1 MMLRSYGIVVHDLGV
16 DVSPDE
22 VVRKAVE
29 LQPDI
34 VGLSGLLTVATDGMK
49 ATVDAVRGGE
59 AGSAAACR
67 SSSAAASSTSRRAAG
82 PAPTCGPTTPRAACG
97 SSARRSPRPAD

>member
-1 MMLRSYGIVVHDLGV
+1 M

-22 VVRKAVE
+22 VVRRAVE

-49 ATVDAVRGGE
+49 PTVTAVHDSEQELGRRVPVIIGGGIVDEQTANWTGADLWANDASRGVRLIRE
-59 AGSAAACR
+59 AIAAAH
-67 SSSAAASSTSRRAAG
+67 A
-82 PAPTCGPTTPRAACG
+82 
-97 SSARRSPRPAD
+97 